1 MVIIEFTDEQK
12 LIKKMIVDFSEKK
25 LTREVLKQIDETGI
39 FPEEIINEMSKL
51 GLFALKA
58 PKEYGGVGVDTLTY
72 VLAMEEMSKYS
83 AVASIY
89 LATPNSLSTGPL
101 LMDGTDEQKQKYI
114 KEIASGEK
122 KLSFALTES
131 QAGSDAGGVTT
142 TAKKEENYYILNGRK
157 TFITMAP
164 IADYAIVYAKTD
176 VTMGTKG
183 ISAFI
188 VDLKSDGVTV
198 GKEEDKMGVIGCP
211 TGDIILK
218 NVKVPVTNL
227 LGKEN
232 DGFRTAMKTLNTGR
246 LGVAAQSVGVAQA
259 ALNET
264 IQYSKD
270 RQQFGKPI
278 CEFQSISFTIAD
290 MATKI
295 ECARSLLYRAA
306 KIQDRKL
313 VAMAKYYCAEI
324 CNEVCGKALQ
334 IHGGYGFIKGYKIE
348 RLYRDCRVFTIYEG
362 TSQIQQMIISREL
375 LK

>member
-12 LIKKMIVDFSEKK
+12 LIKKMIVDFCEKK

-39 FPEEIINEMSKL
+39 FSEEIINEMSKL

-142 TAKKEENYYILNGRK
+142 TAKKEGNYYILNGRK

-164 IADYAIVYAKTD
+164 QKYCFFK
-176 VTMGTKG
+176 K
-183 ISAFI
+183 
-188 VDLKSDGVTV
+188 
-198 GKEEDKMGVIGCP
+198 P
-211 TGDIILK
+211 
-218 NVKVPVTNL
+218 
-227 LGKEN
+227 
-232 DGFRTAMKTLNTGR
+232 
-246 LGVAAQSVGVAQA
+246 
-259 ALNET
+259 AL
-264 IQYSKD
+264 I
-270 RQQFGKPI
+270 
-278 CEFQSISFTIAD
+278 
-290 MATKI
+290 
-295 ECARSLLYRAA
+295 
-306 KIQDRKL
+306 
-313 VAMAKYYCAEI
+313 
-324 CNEVCGKALQ
+324 
-334 IHGGYGFIKGYKIE
+334 
-348 RLYRDCRVFTIYEG
+348 
-362 TSQIQQMIISREL
+362 
-375 LK
+375 